1 GLDGVLAEIVKQV
14 EQINPGIVVVDSFR
28 TVARTAVEASGDVEL
43 QAFVQRLAL
52 HLTSWQTTSFLVGEY
67 TELELRDNPV
77 FTVADGL
84 LWLYQVAE
92 RNSITRKL
100 QVVKLRG
107 QASVPGLHT
116 FRITSAGVQ
125 AYSRTFGLS
134 SHKERARTPKRLPIG

>member
-1 GLDGVLAEIVKQV
+1 
-14 EQINPGIVVVDSFR
+14 
-28 TVARTAVEASGDVEL
+28 
-43 QAFVQRLAL
+43 AL

-134 SHKERARTPKRLPIG
+134 SHKERARTPKRLPIGIPELDKMLGGGVPEGDSILITGPSG